1 MTKEQ
6 FIQFVEL
13 KDLINDKVE
22 SIVQWEAYKEGF
34 DFDDVINL
42 EWYIGRNTIE
52 ITFDISTDSTCY
64 DHKLEL
70 TIDEFCN

>member
-13 KDLINDKVE
+13 RDLINDKVE

-34 DFDDVINL
+34 DFDDVVNFIV
-42 EWYIGRNTIE
+42 
-52 ITFDISTDSTCY
+52 
-64 DHKLEL
+64 K
-70 TIDEFCN
+70 